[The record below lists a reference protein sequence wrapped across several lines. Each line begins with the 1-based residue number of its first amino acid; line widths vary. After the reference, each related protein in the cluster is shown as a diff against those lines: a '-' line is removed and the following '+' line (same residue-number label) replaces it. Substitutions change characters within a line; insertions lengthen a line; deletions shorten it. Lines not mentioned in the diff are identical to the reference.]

1 MLEEGNRLTLSNSV
15 DYYNMEFITAVKKF
29 CETSPRGH
37 GATHAQGAIMAIP
50 FTLKT
55 LAIKAVS
62 YNVQFAACA
71 FSSDS
76 F

>member
-1 MLEEGNRLTLSNSV
+1 MLEEGNRLTLSNTV
-15 DYYNMEFITAVKKF
+15 DYYNTEFITTVKKF
-29 CETSPRGH
+29 CEMSFRGH
-37 GATHAQGAIMAIP
+37 GATHAQGAIMTIP

-55 LAIKAVS
+55 LAIEAVS
-62 YNVQFAACA
+62 NNAQFAACA